1 MKIKEGFVIRRVA
14 ESWAV
19 IPVGKAQYDFNG
31 MILINQT
38 GAFLWN
44 LLKEDT
50 DIEQLTNALCKEY
63 LIDENQAK
71 EDVKAFIESIK
82 PSNCLE

>member
-1 MKIKEGFVIRRVA
+1 MKIKEGFIIRRVA

-63 LIDENQAK
+63 LIDKNQAK
-71 EDVKAFIESIK
+71 EDVKAFI
-82 PSNCLE
+82 